1 VRVPAFSCLHS
12 LRLYGPDEGLPAVAA
27 WTGVKLDNAV
37 FQNDHHAIFL
47 EIKKWQSDGGEKE
60 KNSGEKQYIN
70 LRLN

>member
-1 VRVPAFSCLHS
+1 
-12 LRLYGPDEGLPAVAA
+12 VAA

-47 EIKKWQSDGGEKE
+47 YNKKRQSDGGEKE
-60 KNSGEKQYIN
+60 KISGEKQYIN